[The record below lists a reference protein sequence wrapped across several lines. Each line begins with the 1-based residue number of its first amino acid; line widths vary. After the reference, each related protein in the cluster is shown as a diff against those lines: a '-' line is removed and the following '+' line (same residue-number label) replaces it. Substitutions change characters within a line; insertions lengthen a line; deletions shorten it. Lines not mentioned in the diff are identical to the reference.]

1 MYYIL
6 FLALPLLL
14 MGATYVD
21 ASYFGDKDPPLEKVV
36 FDLIPLESIKPTML
50 FEKFVY
56 KPGKKKLVGG
66 ETSEMVHFNPEI
78 YSTDKRYK
86 LAKRNR
92 DIWEEKY
99 GEKAKV
105 TYKAF
110 EPLTKIPI
118 EKLK

>member
-56 KPGKKKLVGG
+56 KPII
-66 ETSEMVHFNPEI
+66 MC
-78 YSTDKRYK
+78 YSDDALNQYVPGLRCNTPKPRFD
-86 LAKRNR
+86 L
-92 DIWEEKY
+92 
-99 GEKAKV
+99 
-105 TYKAF
+105 
-110 EPLTKIPI
+110 
-118 EKLK
+118 